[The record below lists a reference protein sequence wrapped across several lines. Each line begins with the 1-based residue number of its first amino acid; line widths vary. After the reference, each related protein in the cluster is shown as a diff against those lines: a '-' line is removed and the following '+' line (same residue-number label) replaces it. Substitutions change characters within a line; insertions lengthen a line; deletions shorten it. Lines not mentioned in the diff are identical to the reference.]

1 MSSKR
6 EYVFKSTDKYLKNLD
21 GGLAGRTF
29 RLAMDDGEEYELR
42 FVSADV
48 VEWRRPGEPLRWE
61 KYGCLRSDDQT
72 WFVAAIL
79 SGTKLHTCVTLVLDE
94 VQSLVT
100 MAISRIGFYPNRPRL
115 AVVDY
120 IFGAIRVQ
128 GQPLP
133 MKRHGFTREL
143 VDKKITWHYSS
154 GFINTH
160 IYPSERYCR
169 IRPLQA
175 GRDYRPKE
183 EIEQE
188 EREKREGLR
197 PKEMLYEEPTR
208 FIRIRDGMYLMSF
221 VEDNMNRVD
230 PTRGGNNLMVLT
242 NMLHGFDCG
251 RTFCLNGQMKLEHG
265 LFKAYGEFIEEDIPV
280 EHEPTPYRV

>member
-1 MSSKR
+1 MELKIRYENEMQTIELDSAA
-6 EYVFKSTDKYLKNLD
+6 TDQLWVSLSLE
-21 GGLAGRTF
+21 GEGL
-29 RLAMDDGEEYELR
+29 
-42 FVSADV
+42 S
-48 VEWRRPGEPLRWE
+48 
-61 KYGCLRSDDQT
+61 
-72 WFVAAIL
+72 
-79 SGTKLHTCVTLVLDE
+79 
-94 VQSLVT
+94 
-100 MAISRIGFYPNRPRL
+100 
-115 AVVDY
+115 
-120 IFGAIRVQ
+120 
-128 GQPLP
+128 
-133 MKRHGFTREL
+133 
-143 VDKKITWHYSS
+143 
-154 GFINTH
+154 
-160 IYPSERYCR
+160 
-169 IRPLQA
+169 
-175 GRDYRPKE
+175 
-183 EIEQE
+183 QE

>member
-6 EYVFKSTDKYLKNLD
+6 EYVFESTDKYLKNLD

-100 MAISRIGFYPNRPRL
+100 MAVSRIGFYPNRPRL

-154 GFINTH
+154 GLTGTPTAISRTSPRWP
-160 IYPSERYCR
+160 I
-169 IRPLQA
+169 
-175 GRDYRPKE
+175 
-183 EIEQE
+183 
-188 EREKREGLR
+188 
-197 PKEMLYEEPTR
+197 PTR
-208 FIRIRDGMYLMSF
+208 PSA
-221 VEDNMNRVD
+221 
-230 PTRGGNNLMVLT
+230 T
-242 NMLHGFDCG
+242 
-251 RTFCLNGQMKLEHG
+251 
-265 LFKAYGEFIEEDIPV
+265 
-280 EHEPTPYRV
+280 